1 MPVTTSLARLKLQL
15 NNPDLD
21 LTACRLQL
29 IVEGS
34 NRAVQ
39 RLAHPGKHRPEVLS
53 PQAGL
58 LAGDCPTPADLPVKS
73 SGGFPGC
80 AELSAGAHWLCCFTQ
95 HAHPQQ
101 CWPQQVQHMNNSV
114 IKRAHSGSNSLPCTE
129 KTIQCI
135 SIHSYLLASKS
146 QQQLSQGTLAGW
158 N

>member
-15 NNPDLD
+15 NKPDLD

-29 IVEGS
+29 VVEGS

-39 RLAHPGKHRPEVLS
+39 CLAHPSKHWPEVLS

-58 LAGDCPTPADLPVKS
+58 LAGDCPTPADLPVES

-95 HAHPQQ
+95 PAHPQQ

-114 IKRAHSGSNSLPCTE
+114 IKRAPSGSTPHSLPCTE

-135 SIHSYLLASKS
+135 SIHLAGFTSR
-146 QQQLSQGTLAGW
+146 QQLSQGTHAG
-158 N
+158 